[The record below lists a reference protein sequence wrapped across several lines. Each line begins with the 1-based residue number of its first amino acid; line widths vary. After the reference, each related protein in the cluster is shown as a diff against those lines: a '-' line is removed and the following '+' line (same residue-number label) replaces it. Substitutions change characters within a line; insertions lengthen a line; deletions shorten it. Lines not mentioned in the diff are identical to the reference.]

1 MDLSVAETFL
11 LALLIASLFLN
22 LCLLLSRL
30 TGRFLRVNREL
41 PSQIVKLKGTSL
53 AEVFELI
60 LRAELWEVVFPCFVY
75 SLIYSYVPLY
85 GIKAGLFCGLIIFI
99 LGSLT
104 QVLSLGET
112 LKLPL
117 PFWLHSLVW
126 KLVKVILIFGT
137 FGYFFN

>member
-1 MDLSVAETFL
+1 VDLSVAETFL

-30 TGRFLRVNREL
+30 TARILLISQDL
-41 PSQIVKLKGTSL
+41 PPQIVRLKGVKL

-60 LRAELWEVVFPCFVY
+60 LQAELWEVILPGFAY
-75 SLIYSYVPLY
+75 SFIYPYIPLA
-85 GIKAGLFCGLIIFI
+85 GIKAGLFCGLAVFI
-99 LGSLT
+99 LGVFP

-112 LKLPL
+112 LRLPL

-126 KLVKVILIFGT
+126 RLIKIILIFGT